1 MNLGSFLYLGYNHN
15 LIFGVLASSFK
26 GNTLKIL
33 FEKLMWNARLFIL
46 LAVILSLVGSILLFV
61 VASID
66 IIKAAKETYLYY
78 VGVLAEGTDIHN
90 ILLNS
95 IIMAIDLYLIAVVLL
110 IFAFGLYELF
120 ICKIELKEESYSKV
134 LEIHTLDQLKD
145 KLAKVIVMALVVA
158 FFSKVLNM
166 GMKTTQDM
174 LFFAISI
181 LSLAVGLYFL
191 HKDSKH

>member
-1 MNLGSFLYLGYNHN
+1 MKN
-15 LIFGVLASSFK
+15 I
-26 GNTLKIL
+26 
-33 FEKLMWNARLFIL
+33 FEKLMWNARLFVI
-46 LAVILSLVGSILLFV
+46 LAVILSLIGSILLFV
-61 VASID
+61 VASVD
-66 IIKAAKETYLYY
+66 ILKAAKQTYFYY
-78 VGVLAEGTDIHN
+78 VGVLGADADIHN
-90 ILLNS
+90 ILLNT

-120 ICKIELKEESYSKV
+120 ITKIQIKDESNSKV

-145 KLAKVIVMALVVA
+145 KLAKVIVMALIVA

-166 GMKTTQDM
+166 GMKSTQDM

-181 LSLAVGLYFL
+181 LALAIGLYFL

>member
-1 MNLGSFLYLGYNHN
+1 MQLLQHC
-15 LIFGVLASSFK
+15 
-26 GNTLKIL
+26 
-33 FEKLMWNARLFIL
+33 FEKLMWNARLFVI
-46 LAVILSLVGSILLFV
+46 LAVILSLVGSILLFI

-66 IIKAAKETYLYY
+66 IIKAAKDTYLYY
-78 VGVLAEGTDIHN
+78 VGTLAKDLDIHN
-90 ILLNS
+90 ILLNT

-120 ICKIELKEESYSKV
+120 ISKIQIKDENSSRV

-145 KLAKVIVMALVVA
+145 KLAKVIVMALIVA

-166 GMKTTQDM
+166 GMKTTEYM
-174 LFFAISI
+174 LFFAIAI
-181 LSLAVGLYFL
+181 LALAIGLYFL